1 MLSPLLISIFI
12 NILTQY
18 NIVILP
24 PLRNYLQIYTTAA
37 VSDISSAISKINSDL
52 QTISNWS
59 KLLKLCFKPNKSQV
73 CIGNSNLNYVLF

>member
-59 KLLKLCFKPNKSQV
+59 KSFELCINPHKSQV
-73 CIGNSNLNYVLF
+73 YI